1 MEFGTI
7 KNVPNHQ
14 SAHIYIYI
22 IYDWLIDILNI
33 NTPITA
39 TW

>member
-14 SAHIYIYI
+14 SAHIYI